1 MKQKTAAISS
11 LYNSIAGWDF
21 VDETDYYE
29 RLLTRDEM
37 CLRGKII
44 IRLFSHNSNDRRQLK
59 GPFTAKHEELLRNNL
74 ILKMV

>member
-44 IRLFSHNSNDRRQLK
+44 IRLFSHNNNDDD
-59 GPFTAKHEELLRNNL
+59 N
-74 ILKMV
+74 